1 MIFNVKVAKKYLDRK
16 VYCKIPSFQEKREYS
31 AFNVSSRYKKV
42 SSLHDIQT
50 NVNLVC
56 RHSRSFIQSEASVQV
71 T

>member
-1 MIFNVKVAKKYLDRK
+1 MIFNVKVAKKTWTGE
-16 VYCKIPSFQEKREYS
+16 YCKISYSQENREYS

-56 RHSRSFIQSEASVQV
+56 RHSRTFIKSEASVQV